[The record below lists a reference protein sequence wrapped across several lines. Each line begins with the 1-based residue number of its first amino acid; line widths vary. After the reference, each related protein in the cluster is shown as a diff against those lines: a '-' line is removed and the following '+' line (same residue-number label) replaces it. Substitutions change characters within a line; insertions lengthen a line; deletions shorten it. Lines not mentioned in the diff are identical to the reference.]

1 MKSEM
6 VDHSKLIQLFDDIE
20 MKDSDEQLTE
30 VNEQA
35 SGEIEVENTDKA
47 QAETKE
53 QPTEQETTQTD
64 EQTEEAAAPTPATA
78 PASAPE
84 PAKAAVQI
92 HKFNPDEVANQ
103 KAEEE
108 EKQFKTLSK
117 ADKQKHFE
125 QSRNEGLL

>member
-1 MKSEM
+1 MKTINSATLTLLLLLTPASGISLRQKAMNQQRLFLENNLQNQLWKSNDWHFLDVNKFFGMKSEM

-64 EQTEEAAAPTPATA
+64 E
-78 PASAPE
+78 
-84 PAKAAVQI
+84 
-92 HKFNPDEVANQ
+92 
-103 KAEEE
+103 
-108 EKQFKTLSK
+108 
-117 ADKQKHFE
+117 
-125 QSRNEGLL
+125 